1 MNIVKRF
8 INYAKI
14 DTQSD
19 PNSNTF
25 PSTLKQKDLSEL
37 LLKELQEMKIESFLD
52 DFGYVYAKIPA
63 NTKGKKPVG
72 FIAHVDTSFDA
83 PGKNVKPRII
93 ENYQG
98 EEIILNE
105 EYKMSPKTFNDLND
119 VIGDDIIVTDG
130 NTLLGADNKAGIAII
145 MDFLVTI
152 KKENINHGDIYICF
166 TPDEEIGRGADKFNL
181 DYFKADFAYTVDG
194 SKVGGIEYENFNA
207 SSATIKFNGRSIH
220 PGSAK
225 NKLINAIHLAMEF
238 HSLLPV
244 FKDPANTEEREGF
257 NHLGNINGSVEE
269 ATTQYIIRNHD
280 YQEFKNQE
288 KEFETIK
295 TFLNNKYAY
304 DAVDVKITESYL
316 NMYEILKKDMTPVTV
331 AKEAIKKVN
340 LTPFS
345 TPIRGGTD
353 GARLTYMGLPCPNL
367 GTGGYNFHGRYE
379 FLSINQMK
387 KAVSILFEIIK
398 LV

>member
-1 MNIVKRF
+1 MNIVDRF

-19 PNSNTF
+19 PNSNTI
-25 PSTLKQKDLSEL
+25 PSTDKQKDLSKL
-37 LLKELQEMKIESFLD
+37 LVKELKELNIDAFLD
-52 DFGYVYAKIPA
+52 EFGYVYAKIPG
-63 NTKGKKPVG
+63 NVTGKRPIG

-83 PGKNVKPRII
+83 PGEGVNPRII
-93 ENYQG
+93 KKYDG
-98 EEIILNE
+98 SEIVLNND
-105 EYKMSPKTFNDLND
+105 YKMSPKTFDVLND

-130 NTLLGADNKAGIAII
+130 KTLLGADNKAGVAII
-145 MDFLVTI
+145 IDFC
-152 KKENINHGDIYICF
+152 KKIVNSDISHGDIFIGF

-181 DYFKADFAYTVDG
+181 EFFQADFAYTVDG
-194 SKVGGIEYENFNA
+194 SKVGGIDYENFNA
-207 SSATIKFNGRSIH
+207 SSAEVILTGKSIH

-225 NKLINAIHLAMEF
+225 LQLVNAIHLAMEF
-238 HSLLPV
+238 HSLLPT
-244 FKDPANTEEREGF
+244 FKDPAYTENREGF
-257 NHLGNINGSVEE
+257 NHVSNINGSVEN
-269 ATTQYIIRNHD
+269 AKLHYIIRNHD
-280 YQEFKNQE
+280 FKEFKKQE
-288 KEFETIK
+288 KDFYTIK
-295 TFLNNKYAY
+295 DYLNNKYNY
-304 DAVDVKITESYL
+304 NAVNVKITESYL
-316 NMYEILKKDMTPVTV
+316 NMYEIIKKDKTPIKI
-331 AKEAIKKVN
+331 AEEAIRNVN

-387 KAVSILFEIIK
+387 KAVDILLEIVK

>member
-1 MNIVKRF
+1 MNIVDRF

-19 PNSNTF
+19 PNSNTV
-25 PSTLKQKDLSEL
+25 PSTDKQKDLSKL
-37 LLKELQEMKIESFLD
+37 LVKELKELNIEAFLD
-52 DFGYVYAKIPA
+52 EFGYVYAKIPG
-63 NTKGKKPVG
+63 NVTSKRPIG

-83 PGKNVKPRII
+83 PGKDVNPRII
-93 ENYQG
+93 KKYDG
-98 EEIILNE
+98 SEIVLNND
-105 EYKMSPKTFNDLND
+105 YKMSPKTFDVLND

-130 NTLLGADNKAGIAII
+130 KTLLGADNKAGVAII
-145 MDFLVTI
+145 IDFC
-152 KKENINHGDIYICF
+152 KKIVNSDISHGDIFIGF

-181 DYFKADFAYTVDG
+181 EFFQADFAYTVDG
-194 SKVGGIEYENFNA
+194 SKVGGIDYENFNA
-207 SSATIKFNGRSIH
+207 SSAEVILTGKSIH

-225 NKLINAIHLAMEF
+225 LQLVNAIHLAMEF
-238 HSLLPV
+238 HSLLPT
-244 FKDPANTEEREGF
+244 FKDPAYTENREGF
-257 NHLGNINGSVEE
+257 NHVSNINGSVEN
-269 ATTQYIIRNHD
+269 AKLHYIIRNHD
-280 YQEFKNQE
+280 FKEFKKQE
-288 KEFETIK
+288 KDFYTIK
-295 TFLNNKYAY
+295 DYLNNKYNY
-304 DAVDVKITESYL
+304 NAVNVKITESYL
-316 NMYEILKKDMTPVTV
+316 NMYEIIKKDKTPIRI
-331 AKEAIKKVN
+331 AEEAIRNAN

-387 KAVSILFEIIK
+387 KAVDILLEIVK

>member
-1 MNIVKRF
+1 MNIVNRF

-19 PNSNTF
+19 PNSNTI
-25 PSTLKQKDLSEL
+25 PSTDKQKDLSKL
-37 LLKELQEMKIESFLD
+37 LVKELKELNIDAFLD
-52 DFGYVYAKIPA
+52 EFGYVYAKIPG
-63 NTKGKKPVG
+63 NVTGKRPIG

-83 PGKNVKPRII
+83 PGEGVNPRII
-93 ENYQG
+93 KKYDG
-98 EEIILNE
+98 SEIVLNND
-105 EYKMSPKTFNDLND
+105 YKMSPKTFDVLND

-130 NTLLGADNKAGIAII
+130 KTLLGADNKAGVAII
-145 MDFLVTI
+145 IDFC
-152 KKENINHGDIYICF
+152 KKIVNSDISHGDIFIGF

-181 DYFKADFAYTVDG
+181 EFFQADFAYTVDG
-194 SKVGGIEYENFNA
+194 SKVGGIDYENFNA
-207 SSATIKFNGRSIH
+207 SSAEVILTGKSIH

-225 NKLINAIHLAMEF
+225 LQLVNAIHLAMEF
-238 HSLLPV
+238 HSLLPT
-244 FKDPANTEEREGF
+244 FKDPAYTENREGF
-257 NHLGNINGSVEE
+257 NHVSNINGSVEN
-269 ATTQYIIRNHD
+269 AKLHYIIRNHD
-280 YQEFKNQE
+280 FKEFKKQE
-288 KEFETIK
+288 KDFYTIK
-295 TFLNNKYAY
+295 DYLNNKYNY
-304 DAVDVKITESYL
+304 NAVNVKITESYL
-316 NMYEILKKDMTPVTV
+316 NMYEIIKKDKTPIKI
-331 AKEAIKKVN
+331 AEEAIRNVN

-387 KAVSILFEIIK
+387 KAVDILLEIVK